1 MVQQIDAHTTRVVL
15 EEKEEFEQRQLAH
28 QGLQQGHV
36 QLDGS
41 DLTGVHTWALVTPK
55 YQNHENFVL
64 MNTAATSTQPD
75 AAVRALSGAG
85 NLERLR

>member
-15 EEKEEFEQRQLAH
+15 EEKEGVEQRQLAH

-41 DLTGVHTWALVTPK
+41 DPTGVHTWALLTSQK
-55 YQNHENFVL
+55 IKTMKFCTHEHCCH
-64 MNTAATSTQPD
+64 
-75 AAVRALSGAG
+75 
-85 NLERLR
+85 